1 MLRGCIAD
9 IAKGFTPLLKG
20 ASYMAYEEIKQ
31 EICSKHGVSINELSR
46 LACLKQDEKGVTEK
60 SALELVKLDLEKKNL
75 ILNKPSQ
82 KFIDS
87 VNAEEYLADYAK
99 KHHPEDPNWFK
110 NAIEKEY
117 KGGIYG
123 IEEEDAIRLAA
134 MSYGWK
140 SDRENSEGILWQEL
154 DNLSEKSLSQKIRN
168 GRIERLTA
176 KVNKL
181 STERPYPWEHKYRT
195 KSRGVELTD
204 GRCSIWIN
212 CYDTSMYK
220 TDTGRLIPANP
231 MLERIRTLESRS
243 PLVGLTVTVTNIET
257 WRNRKGFINLST
269 GPESEFLVASE
280 DYTEMKIEVEQV
292 GAGA

>member
-1 MLRGCIAD
+1 MRAYSRIQS
-9 IAKGFTPLLKG
+9 KGFALSQKG

-46 LACLKQDEKGVTEK
+46 LVDLKKVEKGVTEE
-60 SALELVKLDLEKKNL
+60 SALVLVKLDLEKKNS

-82 KFIDS
+82 SFVDS
-87 VNAEEYLADYAK
+87 VNAEEYLVDYAK
-99 KHHPEDPNWFK
+99 KHHPEDPDWYK
-110 NAIEKEY
+110 KAIEKEY
-117 KGGIYG
+117 KGGRYG

-140 SDRENSEGILWQEL
+140 SEGENSQENVLQEL
-154 DNLSEKSLSQKIRN
+154 DNLSEKSLAQKIRN

-176 KVNKL
+176 RVNKL
-181 STERPYPWEHKYRT
+181 STERPYSWEHKYRA

-204 GRCSIWIN
+204 GKFSIWLN

-220 TDTGRLIPANP
+220 TESGKIVPANP
-231 MLERIRTLESRS
+231 MLERIRTLESKS

-257 WRNRKGFINLST
+257 GRNRKGYINIST
-269 GPESEFLVASE
+269 GPESEFLVSSE
-280 DYTEMKIEVEQV
+280 EYTEMKIEAEPV
-292 GAGA
+292 GVDA